1 MKQIKFELR
10 PYLRYDGS
18 VDNDWLELTLIVDGE
33 AIKHDTVNSHRW
45 KESDEQTKQKH
56 FFYLIDE
63 ALERDLL
70 NKRASFEDETLYK
83 SWYEFQFY
91 IDGEDAINFIKRVP
105 RTKHPRSFND
115 FQAAMAVSSGWEY
128 YKRLTKAGFN
138 ETTAA
143 NLAYWRGYIDGMDMN
158 SAFDKEGT
166 EALDLMGLKYIKTK

>member
-18 VDNDWLELTLIVDGE
+18 IDEEWLELTLIVDDE
-33 AIKHDTVNSHRW
+33 AIEHETVNSYRW
-45 KESDEQTKQKH
+45 KDADELTKQKH
-56 FFYLIDE
+56 CFYLINE
-63 ALERDLL
+63 ELERDLL
-70 NKRASFEDETLYK
+70 NKRAAFEDETLYQ

-91 IDGEDAINFIKRVP
+91 IDGEDAFSFIIRVP
-105 RTKHPRSFND
+105 RTKHPRTFSG

-128 YKRLTKAGFN
+128 YKKLTKAGFN

-158 SAFDKEGT
+158 SIFDKEGT
-166 EALDLMGLKYIKTK
+166 EALNLMGLKYIKTK